1 MSSNTCTYLVFYPSS
16 ASTFFLDAVFL
27 SRHHFGLFVWF
38 FLSLWSALFLSLVLC
53 TQSHTLFQ
61 PHFILGVHLSS
72 AFYYLSAFILASHSS
87 SASNFSQP
95 VLIHLVFFFWLCTAF
110 VYFSSAST
118 SFLSPAALFTFS
130 LFPSFYIFSLYPP
143 LLLLST
149 FFSLDFLIKLL

>member
-27 SRHHFGLFVWF
+27 SRHHFGLFGWF

-87 SASNFSQP
+87 SASNFSHP
-95 VLIHLVFFFWLCTAF
+95 VLIHLVFFFLTLHCFCLFFLCLHLLF
-110 VYFSSAST
+110 VPSSP
-118 SFLSPAALFTFS
+118 FHIQP
-130 LFPSFYIFSLYPP
+130 FPQ
-143 LLLLST
+143 LLH
-149 FFSLDFLIKLL
+149 FFSLPTPSFTLNLF